1 VAEAA
6 AARLHALTR
15 HGSPVDRS
23 QLVAFRALDP
33 ANRPVPFKR
42 YPELPIVPLPTDL
55 GTSGEAAAAVLSK
68 RAHRDPPTFDARVL
82 ARLLF
87 FTAGVTRVSHPAGD
101 GQPTWFR
108 AAMSAGNLH
117 PVEVYVICDR
127 LGEVPAGVHHFAPL
141 EMGLTTVRE
150 GDHRGVLAA
159 ATVTP
164 AVANASCSLVLTG
177 VPFRTAWKY
186 GERGYRHLFWD
197 AGTMLGNLLGL
208 ADAHGLPARVH
219 VGFVD
224 RAVAQLIGVDGIEE
238 LPLVVATIGRGDG
251 RAPAPA
257 DVERAARPDPRT
269 APIAPYPI
277 HFPLIQHAYDDGCLA
292 DPDAVEAWRTAT
304 GALGVP
310 VSDEVD
316 VPADAADESLE
327 DVILRRGSTRL
338 MRPDPVPRELLTWA
352 VGAAARPVPG
362 DFTAARRTLAE
373 HFLAVHAVE
382 GVDAGAYRW
391 RDGLLEQRRAGE
403 YREVT
408 AQLCLDQPLGGDAAF
423 TAFHAADLNGLLA
436 ELGSRGYRAAHLE
449 AGIAAER
456 LALAA
461 FTLGHGATGLTFYDE
476 LVSQFFG
483 TPAQCL
489 LVTAVGV
496 PAYRNRAGRGPG
508 KPAELAH
515 FDELM
520 IRLESRLR
528 GRF

>member
-1 VAEAA
+1 MADA

-15 HGSPVDRS
+15 HGSPVDPSR
-23 QLVAFRALDP
+23 LVAFRPLDP
-33 ANRPVPFKR
+33 ANRPAPFKR
-42 YPELPIVPLPTDL
+42 YPELPIVPLPTDP
-55 GTSGEAAAAVLSK
+55 GTSGEAAAAVLSG
-68 RAHRDPPTFDARVL
+68 RVQRDPATFDARLL

-87 FTAGVTRVSHPAGD
+87 FSAGVTRVSHPAGG

-117 PVEVYVICDR
+117 PVEVYVVCNR

-141 EMGLTTVRE
+141 EVGLTTLRE

-164 AVANASCSLVLTG
+164 EVANASCSLVLTG
-177 VPFRTAWKY
+177 IPFRTAWKY

-208 ADAHGLPARVH
+208 AEAHDIPARVH
-219 VGFVD
+219 VGFID
-224 RAVAQLIGVDGIEE
+224 RAVAELIGVDGIEE
-238 LPLVVATIGRGDG
+238 LPLAVVTIGRGDD

-269 APIAPYPI
+269 APVAPHPI
-277 HFPLIQHAYDDGCLA
+277 HFPLIQEAHDDGGLA
-292 DPDAVEAWRTAT
+292 DADGVEAWRAAT

-310 VSDEVD
+310 AGDEVD
-316 VPADAADESLE
+316 VPADAGDGPLE

-362 DFTAARRTLAE
+362 DFTAEGRTLAK

-391 RDGLLEQRRAGE
+391 RNGLLEQRRAGE

-436 ELGSRGYRAAHLE
+436 KLGSRGYRAAHLE
-449 AGIAAER
+449 AGVVAER

-461 FTLGHGATGLTFYDE
+461 FTLGYGATGLTFYDE
-476 LVSQFFG
+476 LVSRFFG
-483 TPAQCL
+483 TRAQCL

-508 KPAELAH
+508 TPGELAH
-515 FDELM
+515 FDQLM

-528 GRF
+528 GGF